1 MRNLFP
7 LYYHLSEDEKRQLF
21 NSKDCY
27 FVFDTNALLDI
38 YRLGKETADKVLILI
53 DKYKDRIVIPKHV
66 AYEYHKNMLD
76 IITEIC
82 GKYKCF
88 LDLNSSDS
96 ILNGLIDSLKLQ
108 NEPSIKRKVTRYLS
122 PALEGLL
129 NDVKSECDYIQNQF
143 KSWELQN
150 KLSDALGS
158 LVLGGYT
165 DEEIKEI
172 EEKGKK
178 RYATEIPPGYK
189 DAKEKSSNIYGDYII
204 WCEILRFA
212 KDKRCSIIF
221 IGRDMKED
229 WLQKLHG
236 MTCGP
241 RQELLD
247 EFHEYSPKGK
257 FYIYSLDQFLSFAN
271 ETDKVMDDSDIIEVK
286 ELITARVAEK
296 NEDTAR
302 KSSIPTKKCYP
313 DNDKSESVKQE
324 DITDRMEESPKSR
337 C

>member
-1 MRNLFP
+1 MKKLFP
-7 LYYHLSEDEKRQLF
+7 LYYHLSEEEKRQLF

-53 DKYKDRIVIPKHV
+53 DKYKERIIIPKHV

-82 GKYKCF
+82 GKYNSF
-88 LDLNSSDS
+88 LKLNNLES
-96 ILNGLIDSLKLQ
+96 IQNGIIDSLKLQ
-108 NEPSIKRKVTRYLS
+108 NEPSIKRKVIKYLS
-122 PALEGLL
+122 PAIEELL
-129 NDVKSECDYIQNQF
+129 KDVKGECNYIRNQF

-150 KLSDALGS
+150 KLSDALGA

-165 DEEIKEI
+165 DKELKEI
-172 EEKGKK
+172 EEKGEK
-178 RYATEIPPGYK
+178 RYAAEIPPGYL
-189 DAKEKSSNIYGDYII
+189 DAKEKTSNIYGDYII

-212 KDKRCSIIF
+212 KDKQCSIIF
-221 IGRDMKED
+221 IGRDIKED

-247 EFHEYSPKGK
+247 EFHDYSPNGK
-257 FYIYSLDQFLSFAN
+257 FHIYSLDQFLSFAN
-271 ETDKVMDDSDIIEVK
+271 ETDKVMDDSEIIEVK
-286 ELITARVAEK
+286 ELITVRVAEK
-296 NEDTAR
+296 NEDTAS
-302 KSSIPTKKCYP
+302 KSSIPIKKSYL
-313 DNDKSESVKQE
+313 DYDKSGSDKQE
-324 DITDRMEESPKSR
+324 AIEERIEDNPKSR
-337 C
+337 